1 MSARAFAYLTG
12 YSAKN
17 RILSRLRR
25 AKNPRYAL
33 ALILGAGYLWMV
45 YLRPISSSRPS
56 PGINTSSAMW
66 MIIGTAFLLV
76 IAGIAWFVPNG
87 PSNLALDK
95 AESAFILPGPV
106 SSRGLVGYK
115 MLRAQ
120 LAIVLTVL
128 VWTVL
133 LRRGGSSLALPL
145 RALGVWLFFTT
156 TNLHRTGAEIV
167 RAAWAVRGGGAMRHH
182 WFATSAIIAIIIGL
196 AISLGLRYDSI
207 VAAFGLGFKPGMI
220 AIAASMDSGPALV
233 VLWPI
238 HAVLGPMIAG
248 TNAAWLAAAPAA
260 LVVLAAHG
268 IWVLSADDEAIDAAV
283 ISATERLEVMR
294 NRAGRSKAAGPAVRP
309 KPDAVLKTM
318 PLASTGWPAMAIV
331 WKNILCMRRK
341 MRSAS
346 VLLVMLPALAL
357 VTGILATM
365 GGNSADIAGM
375 IALVAIVAACL
386 LLIIGPLVLRSD
398 LRDDMLNITAL
409 KLLPLRG
416 RTIVAAEVLSVVVPL
431 ALVQCFLVVLFGV
444 SMLFTADRPF
454 GPAETAALLAG
465 ALPAVLVFNAAFVT
479 IQNAAPVLFPAWT
492 KLGAITSGG
501 MEAMGQMMI
510 VVALVLMLLVVM
522 LLVPGGVAVGITFA
536 GRSHLSVSLIVGLVV
551 GTGLLAGEVSA
562 LIAILGR
569 ALERTEPSDVPA

>member
-1 MSARAFAYLTG
+1 MSSSAFAYLTG
-12 YSAKN
+12 NSAKN

-33 ALILGAGYLWMV
+33 ALILGAGYLWTV

-56 PGINTSSAMW
+56 TGINTSSAMW

-76 IAGIAWFVPNG
+76 MAGIAWFVPNG

-95 AESAFILPGPV
+95 AESAFLLPGPV
-106 SSRGLVGYK
+106 SSSGLVGYK

-120 LAIVLTVL
+120 LAIVVTVL

-133 LRRGGSSLALPL
+133 LRRGGTALSLPL
-145 RALGVWLFFTT
+145 RAIGVWMFFTT

-167 RAAWAVRGGGAMRHH
+167 RAAWSVRGGGAMRHH
-182 WFATSAIIAIIIGL
+182 WFATGAIIAIIIGL
-196 AISLGLRYDSI
+196 AISLGLGYDSI
-207 VAAFGLGFKPGMI
+207 VAGFRMDFKPGMI
-220 AIAASMDSGPALV
+220 AIAASMNSGPAAI

-238 HAVLGPMIAG
+238 HAVLGPMVAG
-248 TNAAWLAAAPAA
+248 TNATWLAAMPAA

-268 IWVLSADDEAIDAAV
+268 IWVLSADDEAIDAA
-283 ISATERLEVMR
+283 IIRATERLEVMR
-294 NRAGRSKAAGPAVRP
+294 GRASRSKTAGPAVRA

-341 MRSAS
+341 MRSAWLS
-346 VLLVMLPALAL
+346 LVVLPSLAL
-357 VTGILATM
+357 IGGIMVTM
-365 GGNSADIAGM
+365 GGDRSDVAGA
-375 IALVAIVAACL
+375 IGVTAIVCASL
-386 LLIIGPLVLRSD
+386 LLIVGPLLLRSD

-416 RTIVAAEVLSVVVPL
+416 RTIVAAEILSVVVPL
-431 ALVQCFLVVLFGV
+431 ALLQCVLVVLFGV
-444 SMLFTADRPF
+444 SMLFTADPPF
-454 GPAETAALLAG
+454 GPAETVALLG
-465 ALPAVLVFNAAFVT
+465 AVLPAVIVFNAAFVA

-492 KLGAITSGG
+492 KLGALTSGG
-501 MEAMGQMMI
+501 MEAMGQVMI
-510 VVALVLMLLVVM
+510 VVALVLILLVLM
-522 LLVPGGVAVGITFA
+522 LLVPGGVAAGIIFA
-536 GRSHLSVSLIVGLVV
+536 GRSHLSAAVIAGLIAGS
-551 GTGLLAGEVSA
+551 GLLAGEVSV

-569 ALERTEPSDVPA
+569 ALEGTEPSDVPG